1 MFIIFSIVFVIL
13 GLYLLVTGLRGVV
26 SKKPFVFS
34 SKSNFWL
41 AALAFSPSIIQ
52 PLHSFWQLYSSS
64 VERGDDFEWSFAWL
78 FLFPLIMYP
87 VIFAFLWRQM
97 RGYTVLGVTDDSFR
111 QALYAVLDDLR
122 LPFEERLSKL
132 RLTSL
137 DADLEA
143 NVASWMGIA
152 NLRIKQR
159 EHQETLDR
167 IAESMKNY
175 FAGSHVSINMVT
187 CVYYIVLG
195 AMILAMAGIFSY
207 FLASKDF
214 LH

>member
-1 MFIIFSIVFVIL
+1 M
-13 GLYLLVTGLRGVV
+13 GLRGVV

-41 AALAFSPSIIQ
+41 VALAFSPSIVQ
-52 PLHSFWQLYSSS
+52 PFHSFWKLYSST
-64 VERGDDFEWSFAWL
+64 VEHGEDFEWSFAL
-78 FLFPLIMYP
+78 LLLFPLLVYP
-87 VIFAFLWRQM
+87 VILAFLWRQM

-111 QALYAVLDDLR
+111 QALYTVLNDLQ

-143 NVASWMGIA
+143 NVASWMGVA

-159 EHQETLDR
+159 EHQETLKR
-167 IAESMKNY
+167 VAEALKNY

-187 CVYYIVLG
+187 CVYYIILG
-195 AMILAMAGIFSY
+195 VMILAMAGVFSY